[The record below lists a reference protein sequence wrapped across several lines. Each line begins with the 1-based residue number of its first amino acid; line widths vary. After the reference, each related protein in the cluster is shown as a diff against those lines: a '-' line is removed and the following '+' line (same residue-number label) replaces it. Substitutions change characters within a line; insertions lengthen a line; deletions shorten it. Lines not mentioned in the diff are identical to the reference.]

1 MSEHSNISSTAF
13 DGAVAWA
20 DLPAHVQARI
30 GAAAV
35 ELGVAMAISEHA
47 RMPACRAGDE
57 AVERAGELLREAVV
71 GYDGVPED
79 AWWEGTADAGTFRIP
94 SVVGMVCHACRCS
107 HHNPCSDGCGWAS
120 DNLCTACAGEE
131 PDAGVEAAAP
141 LSAGS
146 VVVDG
151 VTRHEP
157 PLPKTQARAIVRGA
171 CRAVSTSELGQ
182 PVEPVGSHLR
192 ELARAIDGMGGEAGD
207 GR

>member
-1 MSEHSNISSTAF
+1 MCERRNIASDAF

-20 DLPAHVQARI
+20 GLPAHVQARI

-35 ELGVAMAISEHA
+35 ELGVAMALSEHA

-71 GYDGVPED
+71 GYDGVPEGS
-79 AWWEGTADAGTFRIP
+79 WWEGTADAGTFRIP
-94 SVVGMVCHACRCS
+94 SVVGMVCHACGCS
-107 HHNPCSDGCGWAS
+107 HLDPCPDGCGWAS
-120 DNLCTACAGEE
+120 DNLCTACAPG
-131 PDAGVEAAAP
+131 AGVEAAAP
-141 LSAGS
+141 LPAGS

-157 PLPKTQARAIVRGA
+157 ELSETEARAIVRGA
-171 CRAVSTSELGQ
+171 CRAVSTSELAR

-192 ELARAIDGMGGEAGD
+192 ELARAIDGMGGEDGD